1 MKPSP
6 VPVSVLIPVKNEEA
20 NIGECIGSVLWAGE
34 IVAVDSGSTDR
45 TCEIA
50 RDLGAAVCQFR
61 YVPGGPKKKNWALEN
76 IPFLHDWILILDADE
91 RITPALAQEIAATV
105 ADPGAA
111 AGFYV
116 NRRFFFL
123 GRWIKRAGYFPSW
136 NMRLFKRG
144 RGFYERIV
152 DTDTRSGDNEVHE
165 HVILDGPAGRLRHVM
180 DHFAFPSIEVFI
192 EKHNRYSNWEAL
204 LRRRAAEPLK
214 SAGGADGVQSAHN
227 LRRRLKRIVRAL
239 PFPHWLRF
247 FYHFYW
253 KLGFLDGA
261 TGYIFCHLLAEYEF
275 WIWAKGRELPAASAG
290 GHPMSGVSGHVL
302 HQ

>member
-1 MKPSP
+1 MTASLAPI
-6 VPVSVLIPVKNEEA
+6 SVLIPVKNEESNLA
-20 NIGECIGSVLWAGE
+20 ACLNSVLWAGE
-34 IVAVDSGSTDR
+34 LVVVDSGSEDR
-45 TCEIA
+45 TCAIA
-50 RDLGAAVCQFR
+50 SEMGASVHQFH
-61 YVPGGPKKKNWALEN
+61 YIPGGPKKKNWALAN
-76 IPFLHDWILILDADE
+76 IPFRYDWILILDADE
-91 RITPALAQEIAATV
+91 RITPPLAREIAGTV
-105 ADPGAA
+105 ADPGPA
-111 AGFYV
+111 AGFYI
-116 NRRFFFL
+116 NRRFYFL
-123 GRWIKRAGYFPSW
+123 DRWIKRAGYFPSW
-136 NMRLFKRG
+136 NMRLFRKG

-214 SAGGADGVQSAHN
+214 SVAGGDGVQSAHN
-227 LRRRLKRIVRAL
+227 LRRRLKRIGRAL

-275 WIWAKGRELPAASAG
+275 WIWAKGRGLASAG
-290 GHPMSGVSGHVL
+290 AGVSDHVL
-302 HQ
+302 RP